1 MTMLQI
7 SDLQRRF
14 GAVETAVAHA
24 AQACSAER
32 ELSGELRG
40 SIQRLDKLADTIKT
54 VLASRDGARTR
65 KLADEL
71 EVLSARARQV
81 CRSGAAVSPPMKSAV
96 NRLHDELTALKEH
109 LRQEAA

>member
-7 SDLQRRF
+7 SELQRRF

-32 ELSGELRG
+32 DLSGELRG
-40 SIQRLDKLADTIKT
+40 CIQRLDKLGDTIKP
-54 VLASRDGARTR
+54 VLAAHDGARTR
-65 KLADEL
+65 KLVDEL
-71 EVLSARARQV
+71 EVLSVRARHI
-81 CRSGAAVSPPMKSAV
+81 CRGAAVSPPMKSAV
-96 NRLHDELTALKEH
+96 NRLYDELMALQEH

>member
-7 SDLQRRF
+7 SELQRRF

-32 ELSGELRG
+32 DLSGELRG
-40 SIQRLDKLADTIKT
+40 CIQRLDKLADTIKP
-54 VLASRDGARTR
+54 VLAARDTARTG

-71 EVLSARARQV
+71 EVLGARARQI

-96 NRLHDELTALKEH
+96 NRLYDELMALQEH
-109 LRQEAA
+109 LRREAA